1 MRLHRG
7 DLRRSKVFKY
17 HKSFTCV
24 CQILKIFNI
33 WADAVS
39 LVPME
44 SQNWLIHVYYTRGQ
58 IDEAKS
64 IIETEL
70 LRSRGKNEYAHYAL
84 VINKIVWFNSIT
96 EKILYILSTQFSFII
111 DFVLR
116 LYFSY
121 HDLPIE
127 IQQNLLYHI
136 IRCFPS
142 IHKSILQYVYIFCCQ
157 IFIIHFVRFL

>member
-1 MRLHRG
+1 
-7 DLRRSKVFKY
+7 
-17 HKSFTCV
+17 
-24 CQILKIFNI
+24 
-33 WADAVS
+33 
-39 LVPME
+39 ME

-127 IQQNLLYHI
+127 IQ
-136 IRCFPS
+136 
-142 IHKSILQYVYIFCCQ
+142 
-157 IFIIHFVRFL
+157 